1 MKSEYLNRKA
11 QQAANTVHDVGT
23 LASDLAEIKA
33 GLKKLAETAE
43 VAESGY
49 KGMDASCEQL
59 DCSPDTLERLAKRNL
74 IIKYYLGSKV
84 VFKVAE
90 LNRLPTLT
98 PTKITA
104 IQAPHEP
111 ESAVA

>member
-1 MKSEYLNRKA
+1 MKSEYLSRKA
-11 QQAANTVHDVGT
+11 EHRANDTQDINA

-33 GLKKLAETAE
+33 DLKKLAETAE
-43 VAESGY
+43 VAEGGF

-59 DCSPDTLERLAKRNL
+59 DCSPDTLERLAKLNL
-74 IIKYYLGSKV
+74 ITKYYLGSKV

-98 PTKITA
+98 PIKIA
-104 IQAPHEP
+104 ANP
-111 ESAVA
+111 AAA